1 MFGLLSLGGR
11 AETQS
16 RHFYILFRKTISAT
30 IDFFANMRERERR
43 GKTWEKRR
51 DSQGI
56 ERVWGGDKEGKRQ
69 GERNL
74 INNI

>member
-30 IDFFANMRERERR
+30 IDFFANMRETEE

-51 DSQGI
+51 DNDGI
-56 ERVWGGDKEGKRQ
+56 ERVWGEIRKVKGRREGEKR
-69 GERNL
+69 
-74 INNI
+74 